1 MSLPTTILVSET
13 EMRSGFAKVV
23 SAEKLQKDSASY
35 SFLYTLAGKE
45 VGTGEI
51 IGAITRAG
59 ELLSR
64 GSGISISEVIDVMVG
79 EQGKEI
85 GSTASSIM
93 FRLIWLQEHCRPEI
107 KPTVPKPTRRG
118 RTIVRNR
125 KGNK

>member
-51 IGAITRAG
+51 IGAITRQ
-59 ELLSR
+59 ENFYLEVLVYQSLKLL
-64 GSGISISEVIDVMVG
+64 M
-79 EQGKEI
+79 
-85 GSTASSIM
+85 
-93 FRLIWLQEHCRPEI
+93 LWL
-107 KPTVPKPTRRG
+107 
-118 RTIVRNR
+118 
-125 KGNK
+125 GNKEKRLALPQVQLCLG